1 LLVAGGFVAA
11 LWAIFITRK
20 SPLAPLIALC
30 LTARGSPDV
39 PIPALLLVV
48 AGIAVPAYAVPARKG

>member
-1 LLVAGGFVAA
+1 MSGFVAA
-11 LWAIFITRK
+11 LAALFAGRRL
-20 SPLAPLIALC
+20 PLAPLIALC

-48 AGIAVPAYAVPARKG
+48 AGMAVPAYVAPVRAR